1 MTHQTVLDCVML
13 LISPAIHSHDSYPA
27 TVHYICEDKKWGIFQ
42 QHEGFPDVKYSLSL
56 SLSPSLIA
64 SLLPAALTLSS
75 PSSLPPSY
83 LTYSD

>member
-13 LISPAIHSHDSYPA
+13 LISSAIHSHDSYPA

-56 SLSPSLIA
+56 SPSLIA
-64 SLLPAALTLSS
+64 SLLSAAPTLSS